1 MAIPFER
8 DAARLSAG
16 TAAPRSGLYR
26 VYHYAHRMPHT
37 VIILEGDL
45 LPPCN
50 QCGPRVQ
57 FAPMAPAE
65 PIAKDSDF
73 KQDSEAAAAS

>member
-1 MAIPFER
+1 MTIPFDR

-16 TAAPRSGLYR
+16 TVAPRSGLYR
-26 VYHYAHRMPHT
+26 IYHYAHRMPHT

-50 QCGPRVQ
+50 QCGHHVQ

-65 PIAKDSDF
+65 PIARDSDF
-73 KQDSEAAAAS
+73 KQEGGAAAAS